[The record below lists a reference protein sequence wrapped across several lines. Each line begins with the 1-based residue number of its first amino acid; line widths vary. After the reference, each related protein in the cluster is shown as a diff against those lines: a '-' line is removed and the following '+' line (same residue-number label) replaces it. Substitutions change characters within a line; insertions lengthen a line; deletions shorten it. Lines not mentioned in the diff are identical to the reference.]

1 MLDDGA
7 HSDGLAGDGEYG
19 ASVPGFPKGEYV
31 RYYVE
36 AIADDAAK
44 TAVYSPEGAE
54 HDVYFYRVDV
64 AETVYSDVVINEILA
79 SNLADASD
87 EEGEFDD
94 WIELYNNSNETLS
107 LYGYY
112 LSDNSQDLKK
122 WALPY
127 ISIAA
132 FSYLIIWADD
142 DEEQGENHTSFKISA
157 DGEELFLTTS
167 DGRIADQVIF
177 GGQQTDLSLGRYPNG
192 TGVFQTLEPTF
203 NSENRLDV
211 TSIGPEPS
219 VSTGE
224 VIVYPNPFISSTT
237 IEFSLEEASSVS
249 LAIYN
254 SLGQEIMVLINEYL
268 PVGKHTVQWTGSG
281 ESGGDELESGL
292 YLFRLDVNNN
302 KGVSTYA
309 KQILKLK

>member
-1 MLDDGA
+1 
-7 HSDGLAGDGEYG
+7 
-19 ASVPGFPKGEYV
+19 
-31 RYYVE
+31 
-36 AIADDAAK
+36 
-44 TAVYSPEGAE
+44 
-54 HDVYFYRVDV
+54 V
-64 AETVYSDVVINEILA
+64 AETVDSDIVINEILA
-79 SNLADASD
+79 SNLANASD

-94 WIELYNNSNETLS
+94 WIELYNNSNEALS

-219 VSTGE
+219 VSTGK